1 MCIEKTCKT
10 CINLCNK
17 RGEVC
22 NKYKGEVQEMIK
34 EIDEKLTVEEAVR
47 IIKEEGYMDF
57 ERTKIGE
64 KMEVTDKVI
73 RQFIDTDN
81 NKYVIRRK
89 PNGHYYLVK
98 FEKNTGKTVAMRKKE
113 IFIYLQEV
121 YKQKGL
127 KEIDKKLKEEI

>member
-1 MCIEKTCKT
+1 MCIEKNCKT

-22 NKYKGEVQEMIK
+22 NKYKGEVQEMLR
-34 EIDEKLTVEEAVR
+34 EIDKKLTVEEAVR

-89 PNGHYYLVK
+89 PNSHYYLVK

>member
-17 RGEVC
+17 KGEVC

-34 EIDEKLTVEEAVR
+34 EIDKNLTVEEAVR

-81 NKYVIRRK
+81 NKYVSRLLAQYKYSNIKTNKCFQIIKRRETTIILYVQ
-89 PNGHYYLVK
+89 NVK
-98 FEKNTGKTVAMRKKE
+98 RS
-113 IFIYLQEV
+113 IL
-121 YKQKGL
+121 
-127 KEIDKKLKEEI
+127 

>member
-34 EIDEKLTVEEAVR
+34 EIDRKLTVEEAVR

-57 ERTKIGE
+57 ERTKIGGTNGRS
-64 KMEVTDKVI
+64 ME
-73 RQFIDTDN
+73 R
-81 NKYVIRRK
+81 
-89 PNGHYYLVK
+89 
-98 FEKNTGKTVAMRKKE
+98 
-113 IFIYLQEV
+113 
-121 YKQKGL
+121 YKRL
-127 KEIDKKLKEEI
+127 